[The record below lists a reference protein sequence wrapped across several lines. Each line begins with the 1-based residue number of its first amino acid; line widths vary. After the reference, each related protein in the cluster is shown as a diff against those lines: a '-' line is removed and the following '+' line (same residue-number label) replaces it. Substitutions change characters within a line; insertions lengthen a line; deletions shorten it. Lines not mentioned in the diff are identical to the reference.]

1 MSDLR
6 QRLIKLAHEVPETR
20 QYIVPLLRTAG
31 SVSPTQEGAKA
42 IFDRYKAEHPG
53 TRKSPRDFYQPSDK
67 KESPKKP
74 EKHSLITPAEKNL
87 PKEATQSAKTKDA
100 LFKEAREAHE
110 LQLNWLD
117 RGSGLDKKL
126 GTKAI
131 RLDQGQKPDY
141 TMPGPI
147 VIIGPMKNEDRA
159 SEKVKAEKD
168 GDWSRLTDIVR
179 ATIAVD
185 TFDDIHALMGT
196 LRESGM
202 KMASQPHDRFSNP
215 SDVGYRDMLL
225 RVRYPNGHVGELQ
238 LHVKAIV
245 KAKEEGHKLYSEV
258 RSIESKAK
266 SEGRTTLTEAED
278 QAVVKANDA
287 QRKLYQEAWDRAEG
301 IPRKKTSADHR
312 DTSYYVY
319 DGTPAKWEFKKFP
332 VLLVKGKPVTV
343 YFLAKFFREAK
354 SISEDDFKKLI
365 SK

>member
-6 QRLIKLAHEVPETR
+6 QKLIKLAHEVPEIR

-53 TRKSPRDFYQPSDK
+53 TRKSPRDFYKPSDK
-67 KESPKKP
+67 KEPPKKS
-74 EKHSLITPAEKNL
+74 EKHPLVTPAEKHL
-87 PKEATQSAKTKDA
+87 PKEAIQQIKTKDA
-100 LFKEAREAHE
+100 LYKAAHEAHE
-110 LQLNWLD
+110 LQLDWLD
-117 RGSGLDKKL
+117 RGSGLDKQL

-131 RLDQGQKPDY
+131 RMDQGQKPDY
-141 TMPGPI
+141 TKPGPI
-147 VIIGPMKNEDRA
+147 VIIGPMKNEERA
-159 SEKVKAEKD
+159 AEKVKAEKD
-168 GDWSRLTDIVR
+168 GDWSRLTDIIR
-179 ATIAVD
+179 AIIAVD
-185 TFDDIHALMGT
+185 SFDDIHALMGT

-202 KMASQPHDRFSNP
+202 EMAAEPHDRFSNP
-215 SDVGYRDMLL
+215 SDVGYRDMLIK
-225 RVRYPNGHVGELQ
+225 VQYPNGHVGELQ

-258 RSIESKAK
+258 RSIESKAR

-278 QAVVKANDA
+278 QAIVKANEA
-287 QRKLYQEAWDRAEG
+287 QRKLYQEAWNRAEG
-301 IPRKKTSADHR
+301 VPMGKTSAKHR
-312 DTSYYVY
+312 NTSYYVY
-319 DGTPAKWEFKKFP
+319 DGVPAKWESRKFP
-332 VLLVKGKPVTV
+332 VLIVKGKPVTV